1 MHQLWAVYRKL
12 ITTSVAVM
20 LQYRL
25 MNIAWLLSMVFEPI
39 VYLAIWGTL
48 ATQQG
53 GAIVGYS
60 GASLAGYYVAW
71 TLVRQWN
78 IALTPFGFEQRV
90 REGQLTPLLLR
101 PLHPFHYDLAD
112 FIALRFV
119 GTLYWLPV
127 GVALVLIFQ
136 PQFSTDWRM
145 GVLFFVS
152 LVLSFIMRFVLVYA
166 LGLVTFWT
174 TRVSAVFN
182 LYFAVEAIISGR
194 LVPHALLPAWVQ
206 PIALV
211 LPFRWSFGFPIEII
225 IGKLSITEVFIGFAV
240 QLAWLAVSTL
250 LFVVLWRAGVKKY
263 SAVGA

>member
-1 MHQLWAVYRKL
+1 
-12 ITTSVAVM
+12 
-20 LQYRL
+20 
-25 MNIAWLLSMVFEPI
+25 
-39 VYLAIWGTL
+39 
-48 ATQQG
+48 
-53 GAIVGYS
+53 
-60 GASLAGYYVAW
+60 
-71 TLVRQWN
+71 
-78 IALTPFGFEQRV
+78 
-90 REGQLTPLLLR
+90 
-101 PLHPFHYDLAD
+101 
-112 FIALRFV
+112 
-119 GTLYWLPV
+119 
-127 GVALVLIFQ
+127 
-136 PQFSTDWRM
+136 
-145 GVLFFVS
+145 VLFFVS